1 MEHPVTERLAA
12 SSRRTNREV
21 ITIDKTMK
29 CQFLVFSYTSLKSS
43 RFRDAEMAASI
54 HSVLIV
60 VVFAH
65 IALLAHVPR
74 ALDTYIFHIA
84 VKKLNIFGGVM

>member
-1 MEHPVTERLAA
+1 MKVEGSLEHPVTERLAA
-12 SSRRTNREV
+12 SSRRANKEV
-21 ITIDKTMK
+21 IAINKTKK
-29 CQFLVFSYTSLKSS
+29 CQLLTILKSS

-54 HSVLIV
+54 HSVLTV

-74 ALDTYIFHIA
+74 ALDT
-84 VKKLNIFGGVM
+84 

>member
-1 MEHPVTERLAA
+1 
-12 SSRRTNREV
+12 
-21 ITIDKTMK
+21 
-29 CQFLVFSYTSLKSS
+29 LKSS

-74 ALDTYIFHIA
+74 AFDTYIFHIA